1 MVNLAMFEE
10 IKNIPISKKRARNAS
25 FTVGVF
31 LLLLAAL
38 LFWKGSSLFSY
49 MIFGGVLLI
58 FLGITAPRLLFPFYK
73 MWMTFAVVLG
83 WFMTRFIV
91 IIIFYFLITPI
102 AFLAYLCG
110 KRFLDLSWKSFQKSY
125 WKKRS
130 REEFSRDKYELQF

>member
-1 MVNLAMFEE
+1 MFEE
-10 IKNIPISKKRARNAS
+10 IKNIPISKKRVRNAS

-38 LFWKGSSLFSY
+38 LFWKGSSLVSY
-49 MIFGGVLLI
+49 IVFGGVLLI
-58 FLGITAPRLLFPFYK
+58 FFGITAPRLLFPFYK

-91 IIIFYFLITPI
+91 IIIFYFLVTPI

-110 KRFLDLSWKSFQKSY
+110 KRFLDLSWKSLQKSY